1 MRSLLS
7 RAIMRV
13 AEKVMYFFFLSFRYC
28 MENGNIA
35 FARFDNRFISAVWG
49 NAVKL
54 ALTSCQ

>member
-1 MRSLLS
+1 MRSLLG

-13 AEKVMYFFFLSFRYC
+13 AEKVMCFFLSFRYC